1 MNNYILYIKDITS
14 KINLQIIIDSSFTL
28 RDLKD
33 EICKKLDN
41 DMYPCLFR
49 LVHKGQ
55 SLEDNLDIHLEEST
69 IESEETLNI
78 MFVLNPEKEILLE
91 IKRKMNIQLNW
102 DRNLHLRDW
111 ERIEIDETLE
121 GKYKVF
127 RIRLNNLELTGEI
140 PKEIG
145 KLINLQSLNLTF
157 NKLSGKIPKE
167 IGKLTN
173 LKALSLCNNQLS
185 GEIPKE
191 IGKLINLRC
200 LSLSNNKLTG
210 EIPKEIGKLINLE
223 WLYLNDNKLT
233 GEIPKEIG
241 KLINLEWLYL
251 YNNLLSGVIPKEIG
265 KLINLKHLCLN
276 NNLLL
281 GEIPK
286 EIQELT
292 CYKDF

>member
-1 MNNYILYIKDITS
+1 MTNYVLYIKDITS

-55 SLEDNLDIHLEEST
+55 SLEDNLDIHLQESV

-111 ERIEIDETLE
+111 ECIEIDESLE
-121 GKYKVF
+121 SKYKVTEIDLSF
-127 RIRLNNLELTGEI
+127 LQLTGEI

-145 KLINLQSLNLTF
+145 KLINL
-157 NKLSGKIPKE
+157 E
-167 IGKLTN
+167 Y
-173 LKALSLCNNQLS
+173 LSLCLNKLT
-185 GEIPKE
+185 GEIPEE
-191 IGKLINLRC
+191 IGKLINLEW
-200 LSLSNNKLTG
+200 LSLGLNKLTG
-210 EIPKEIGKLINLE
+210 EIPKEIGKLINLQ
-223 WLYLNDNKLT
+223 YLSLHSNQLF

-241 KLINLEWLYL
+241 KLINLQELHL
-251 YNNLLSGVIPKEIG
+251 YNNQLT
-265 KLINLKHLCLN
+265 
-276 NNLLL
+276 

-286 EIQELT
+286 ELPKEIKKKLVQWQRLAR
-292 CYKDF
+292 

>member
-14 KINLQIIIDSSFTL
+14 KINLQVIIDSSFTL

-111 ERIEIDETLE
+111 ERIEIDENLE
-121 GKYKVF
+121 GKYKVTKINLSF
-127 RIRLNNLELTGEI
+127 LELTGEI

-145 KLINLQSLNLTF
+145 KLTNLQYLT
-157 NKLSGKIPKE
+157 
-167 IGKLTN
+167 LTN
-173 LKALSLCNNQLS
+173 KF
-185 GEIPKE
+185 
-191 IGKLINLRC
+191 
-200 LSLSNNKLTG
+200 SN
-210 EIPKEIGKLINLE
+210 
-223 WLYLNDNKLT
+223 
-233 GEIPKEIG
+233 
-241 KLINLEWLYL
+241 
-251 YNNLLSGVIPKEIG
+251 
-265 KLINLKHLCLN
+265 
-276 NNLLL
+276 
-281 GEIPK
+281 
-286 EIQELT
+286 
-292 CYKDF
+292 FF